1 MPLTARAETS
11 IMPERAPAER
21 GTAPAGL
28 GLGQGLAAGQR
39 QRVYLDLTHLGRHVT
54 GIERVTIEQFE
65 KVAFEGA
72 DVHHVRSK
80 GVLTMILAQ
89 QLWLPLLAL
98 LHPRAIFVFP
108 GFPPSPFFRLVRERV
123 VMYVHDLFLLTRRQD
138 LGRKAKL
145 YMAWPFGVAVKG
157 LKHFLVNS
165 EKTRAELEPFV
176 SADADIGL
184 YRPAVRNVFALSAE
198 GRTGRSEAP
207 RPLRIVALGTVEP
220 RKNLAAAATITEELA
235 ALLPGGAELHIAGR
249 EGWGE
254 ERLRLAGRP
263 HVTLH
268 GYLPAA
274 EVKSLAESA
283 DIYLCTSHD
292 EGLGLPLLEAQYAGL
307 PIVAP
312 DQTVFHEV
320 LGPSGTFI
328 DPAKPADAANTI
340 AALVAKPGWRSA
352 ASALATAN
360 VAHWNEQAAEDARR
374 ARALF
379 TRPLG
384 SAVGET

>member
-184 YRPAVRNVFALSAE
+184 YRPAVRNVFALSSVFE
-198 GRTGRSEAP
+198 MSFIELRSRS
-207 RPLRIVALGTVEP
+207 RPGSSYWRVERDVRWRQSRASIVSPASRALR
-220 RKNLAAAATITEELA
+220 
-235 ALLPGGAELHIAGR
+235 
-249 EGWGE
+249 
-254 ERLRLAGRP
+254 
-263 HVTLH
+263 
-268 GYLPAA
+268 
-274 EVKSLAESA
+274 
-283 DIYLCTSHD
+283 
-292 EGLGLPLLEAQYAGL
+292 
-307 PIVAP
+307 
-312 DQTVFHEV
+312 QTV
-320 LGPSGTFI
+320 
-328 DPAKPADAANTI
+328 
-340 AALVAKPGWRSA
+340 
-352 ASALATAN
+352 
-360 VAHWNEQAAEDARR
+360 RR
-374 ARALF
+374 AEYR
-379 TRPLG
+379 R
-384 SAVGET
+384 